1 MEYLR
6 TYGLEKYIWQCHS
19 LSRNIIVPDYTVFS
33 LALFG
38 KETPVCALLEVKN
51 SAHFTAEEAT
61 RRCVE

>member
-6 TYGLEKYIWQCHS
+6 TYGLEMYIWQRHS
-19 LSRNIIVPDYTVFS
+19 LSRNIVPDYTVFS

-51 SAHFTAEEAT
+51 SAHFNVEEAT
-61 RRCVE
+61 HRCAE